1 MANPSAAPDLPARM
15 RFVAMTAP
23 GGPEMLALGE
33 TDLPVLRDDE
43 LLIAVAAAGVN
54 RPDIQQRKGA
64 YPPPPGASPIL
75 GLEAAGHVVALGK
88 NVIGWSH
95 GDAVTALCNGGAYAD
110 YVAVPA
116 AQCLPVPRGLSL
128 IEAASLPE
136 TYFTVWANLFDLGR
150 LAPGESVLVH
160 GGSSGIGVTAIQLG
174 AAFGATIYVT
184 AGSAEKCAAC
194 MALGATGAINY
205 HDEDFLEAL
214 HRLTD
219 RAGVDVVLDMVG
231 APYTARNLQLL
242 KRDGRLV
249 QIAFMQGNVA
259 EKLDLLPIMLKRL
272 SITGST
278 MRPRSTAE
286 KGAIAQALHRTVWPW
301 LEQGRVKPVLHDV
314 VPVAAA
320 ATAHRLMESS
330 AHIGKI
336 VLDFRAG

>member
-1 MANPSAAPDLPARM
+1 MPNSPTPSSLPARM
-15 RFVAMTAP
+15 RVVTMAAP
-23 GGPEMLALGE
+23 GGPDVLTLGE
-33 TDLPVLRDDE
+33 ADLPILRDDE

-75 GLEAAGHVVALGK
+75 GLEAAGHVVALGRT
-88 NVIGWSH
+88 VTGWSL
-95 GDAVTALCNGGAYAD
+95 GDPVTALCNGGAYAD

-136 TYFTVWANLFDLGR
+136 TFFTVWANLFDLGR

-174 AAFGATIYVT
+174 AAFGAKIYVT

-194 MALGATGAINY
+194 LSLGAAGAINY
-205 HDEDFLEAL
+205 RDGDFLDAAQ
-214 HRLTD
+214 RLTD
-219 RAGVDVVLDMVG
+219 QAGVDIVLDMVG
-231 APYTARNLQLL
+231 APYTARNLALL

-249 QIAFMQGNVA
+249 QIAFMQGNIA
-259 EKLDLLPIMLKRL
+259 ERFDLLPVMLKRL
-272 SITGST
+272 TITGST

-286 KGAIAQALHRTVWPW
+286 KGAIAQALHRLAWPW
-301 LEQGRVKPVLHDV
+301 LEQGQVRPVVHAVL
-314 VPVAAA
+314 PAAA
-320 ATAHRLMESS
+320 AAEAHRQLESS
-330 AHIGKI
+330 THIGKI
-336 VLDFRAG
+336 ILNFDH